1 MKNYDDIINRFDDI
15 QDLPVSEEMLGAYV
29 EGNLDCYEMESVS
42 KLVNENDLLR
52 IISEDTMYYMS
63 TDSNH
68 NVDLTDIESKN
79 DSVTLNSAHN
89 NTFDVCRDMFHTDEN
104 IDKYESYIEDYEF
117 VDNNDSI
124 DDSSFELPE
133 TLF

>member
-52 IISEDTMYYMS
+52 IISEDTMYMS